1 MQESSTIAAPAVEP
15 QSFGFEFRGSGG
27 EFFRIWIVNLAL
39 TLLTL
44 GVYGA
49 WAKVRTWRYF
59 YGNTYL
65 AGHPFE
71 YHASPVRILIGR
83 LIALSLFLAYS
94 ISANIYPLSA
104 IAWAFILLAALPWL
118 ANASIRFNAR
128 NSSYRNVRFNFTG
141 CYKTAFAVYVLWPI
155 AAVLTFFVLLPRAR
169 KARDYYFINRHTF
182 GGRPFETEFSNWAI
196 YGIYLLG
203 LAILLVPI
211 AGSVAIFYG
220 YTTYHV
226 FGPTAVTKA
235 AAQPSESVQLISF
248 AAIAFMYSVMLFIA
262 VMIQTMIFNLAIGHT
277 KLDGR
282 HELRAKLSPL
292 RMAWILLTNIV
303 LTLLTIG
310 IYYPWAQVRLAR
322 YRRSRLAVLAASNL
336 DDFTSEAI
344 ATQSAVGEEIA
355 GFFDLGFGL

>member
-1 MQESSTIAAPAVEP
+1 MHENYATSAHAAEKHLYNL
-15 QSFGFEFRGSGG
+15 EFRGSGG

-44 GVYGA
+44 GIYGA
-49 WAKVRTWRYF
+49 WAKVRTFRYF

-83 LIALSLFLAYS
+83 AIALALLLSYSVSASVYPKAAFGWFVVFLV
-94 ISANIYPLSA
+94 
-104 IAWAFILLAALPWL
+104 ALPWL
-118 ANASIRFNAR
+118 ANTSIRFNAR

-141 CYKTAFAVYVLWPI
+141 RYSQAFAAYVLWPV
-155 AAVLTFFVLLPRAR
+155 AAVLTLYLLWPRAH
-169 KARDYYFINRHTF
+169 KARDYYYINHHTF

-203 LAILLVPI
+203 FAILLAPI
-211 AGSVAIFYG
+211 AGGIALFYLGMAHHIFDVADL
-220 YTTYHV
+220 
-226 FGPTAVTKA
+226 AKM
-235 AAQPSESVQLISF
+235 AAQLPKSVQLLSIAVS
-248 AAIAFMYSVMLFIA
+248 AITVLVMLFIG
-262 VMIQTMIFNLAIGHT
+262 VFIQTMIFNLAIGHT
-277 KLDGR
+277 MLDGR
-282 HELRAKLSPL
+282 HALRAKLSPL
-292 RMAWILLTNIV
+292 RVTWIVMTNLV
-303 LTLLTIG
+303 LTLITIG

-322 YRRSRLAVLAASNL
+322 YRRSRLSVIAVSDL
-336 DDFTSEAI
+336 DEFTSETI

>member
-1 MQESSTIAAPAVEP
+1 MQEGSAIAAPAAEP

-44 GVYGA
+44 GIYGA

-65 AGHPFE
+65 AGHSFE

-83 LIALSLFLAYS
+83 LIALSLFLAYTV
-94 ISANIYPLSA
+94 SANVYPLSA
-104 IAWAFILLAALPWL
+104 IGWVFIFLAALPWL
-118 ANASIRFNAR
+118 ANASIRFTAR

-141 CYKTAFAVYVLWPI
+141 RYKTAFAVYVLWPI
-155 AAVLTFFVLLPRAR
+155 AAGLTLNLLWPRAR
-169 KARDYYFINRHTF
+169 KARDYYYINHHTF
-182 GGRPFETEFSNWAI
+182 GGRPFETEFSNWSI
-196 YGIYLLG
+196 YGIYILAFVFLL
-203 LAILLVPI
+203 I
-211 AGSVAIFYG
+211 AGGGFGYFAVAYLG
-220 YTTYHV
+220 PLTTGV
-226 FGPTAVTKA
+226 KA
-235 AAQPSESVQLISF
+235 AVQPPPL
-248 AAIAFMYSVMLFIA
+248 AAIAFAA
-262 VMIQTMIFNLAIGHT
+262 VMGTVMIFVAVLIETMVFNLAIGRT

-282 HELRAKLSPL
+282 HELRANLSPL
-292 RMAWILLTNIV
+292 RMTWIVLTNV
-303 LTLLTIG
+303 LLTLLTIG

-322 YRRSRLAVLAASNL
+322 YRRSRLAVLAMSNL

-344 ATQSAVGEEIA
+344 AAQSAVGEEIA

>member
-1 MQESSTIAAPAVEP
+1 MHENHAAAAHAAEKHLYE
-15 QSFGFEFRGSGG
+15 FEFRGSGG

-39 TLLTL
+39 TLVTL
-44 GVYGA
+44 GIYGA
-49 WAKVRTWRYF
+49 WAKVRTFRYF

-83 LIALSLFLAYS
+83 LIALTLLLSYS
-94 ISANIYPLSA
+94 ISASVYPKAVFGWA
-104 IAWAFILLAALPWL
+104 IFFLAVLPWL

-141 CYKTAFAVYVLWPI
+141 RYSQAFVAYVLWPI
-155 AAVLTFFVLLPRAR
+155 GAVLTLYLLWPRAH
-169 KARDYYFINRHTF
+169 KARDYYYINHHTF

-203 LAILLVPI
+203 FAILLAPI
-211 AGSVAIFYG
+211 AGIFVIFYIG
-220 YTTYHV
+220 MAHHI
-226 FGPTAVTKA
+226 FGAVGMAKVAMQLPKA
-235 AAQPSESVQLISF
+235 VQLISV
-248 AAIAFMYSVMLFIA
+248 AVTAVTALVMLFIE
-262 VMIQTMIFNLAIGHT
+262 VFIQTMIFNLAIGHT
-277 KLDGR
+277 MLDGR
-282 HELRAKLSPL
+282 HKLRAKLSPL
-292 RMAWILLTNIV
+292 RVAWIVMTNIF
-303 LTLLTIG
+303 LTLITIG
-310 IYYPWAQVRLAR
+310 FYYPWAQVRLAR
-322 YRRSRLAVLAASNL
+322 YRRSKLAVIAASNL